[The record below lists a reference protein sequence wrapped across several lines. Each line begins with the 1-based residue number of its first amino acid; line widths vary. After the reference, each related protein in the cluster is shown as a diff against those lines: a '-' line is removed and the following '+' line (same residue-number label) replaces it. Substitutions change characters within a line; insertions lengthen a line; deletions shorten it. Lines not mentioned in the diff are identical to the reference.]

1 MRQNLPHSR
10 GCVIN
15 LKNSRGGKSGLLL
28 YKSDKI
34 AFLQVAYQN
43 DPLDLRI
50 ILSPTCLNVTVV
62 RRGSKIDLFFIN
74 TTATACHSNTAFN
87 NTKLSHI
94 LL

>member
-1 MRQNLPHSR
+1 M
-10 GCVIN
+10 IN
-15 LKNSRGGKSGLLL
+15 LENSRGGKSGRLL

-34 AFLQVAYQN
+34 AILQVAYQN

-62 RRGSKIDLFFIN
+62 CHGSKIDLFFIT

-87 NTKLSHI
+87 NTFI
-94 LL
+94 LIAF